1 MYRILIALAIV
12 VMIAAGCKKE
22 AGEGGTSTITGK
34 VTVHDYNGSFP
45 FFYESYP
52 AQEENVYII
61 YGDATAG
68 YDNRTR
74 TSYDGSYRFDY
85 LRKGDYRIF
94 VYTDDT
100 VNIFSLAQQP
110 VIREVNIS
118 KNKSTVEVPELIIVK
133 L

>member
-1 MYRILIALAIV
+1 MFRIFIMLAV
-12 VMIAAGCKKE
+12 VATIAAGCKKE

-34 VTVHDYNGSFP
+34 VTVRDYNGSFP
-45 FFYESYP
+45 FFYETYP
-52 AQEENVYII
+52 AQDEDVYII

-74 TSYDGSYRFDY
+74 TSYDGTYRFDF

-100 VNIFSLAQQP
+100 LNIFSLAQQP
-110 VIREVNIS
+110 VISEVQID
-118 KNKSTVEVPELIIVK
+118 KNKTTVEVPEVIIVK

>member
-1 MYRILIALAIV
+1 MYRILISLAIV
-12 VMIAAGCKKE
+12 AMIASGCKKE

-34 VTVHDYNGSFP
+34 VTVRDYNGSFP
-45 FFYESYP
+45 FFYESLP
-52 AQEENVYII
+52 AQELDVYII

-74 TSYDGSYRFDY
+74 TSYDGTYRFDF
-85 LRKGDYRIF
+85 LRKGNYKIF

-100 VNIFSLAQQP
+100 VNIFSQAQLP
-110 VIREVNIS
+110 VITDVQID
-118 KNKSTVEVPELIIVK
+118 KNKSTIEVPEVIVVK

>member
-1 MYRILIALAIV
+1 MFRKFIMLAV
-12 VMIAAGCKKE
+12 VATIAAGCKKE

-34 VTVHDYNGSFP
+34 VTVRDYNGSFP
-45 FFYESYP
+45 FFYETYP
-52 AQEENVYII
+52 AQDEDVYII

-74 TSYDGSYRFDY
+74 TSYDGTYRFDF

-100 VNIFSLAQQP
+100 LNIFSLAQQP
-110 VIREVNIS
+110 VISEVQID
-118 KNKSTVEVPELIIVK
+118 KNKTTVEVPEVIIVK

>member
-1 MYRILIALAIV
+1 MFRKFIMLAV
-12 VMIAAGCKKE
+12 VATIAAGCKKE

-34 VTVHDYNGSFP
+34 VTVRDYNGSFP
-45 FFYESYP
+45 FFYETYP
-52 AQEENVYII
+52 AQDEDVYII
-61 YGDATAG
+61 YGDATTG

-74 TSYDGSYRFDY
+74 TSYDGTYRFDF

-100 VNIFSLAQQP
+100 LNIFSLAQQP
-110 VIREVNIS
+110 VISEVQID
-118 KNKSTVEVPELIIVK
+118 KNKTTVEVPEVIIVK